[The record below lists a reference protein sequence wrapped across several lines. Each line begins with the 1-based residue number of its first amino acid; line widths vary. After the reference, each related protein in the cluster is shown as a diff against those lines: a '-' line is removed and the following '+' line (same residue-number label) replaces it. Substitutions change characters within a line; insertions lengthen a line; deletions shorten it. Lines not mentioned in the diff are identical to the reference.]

1 MLPAFVRHVIVD
13 RDGVLNREIGGSW
26 LVEPR
31 EWEWE
36 TGSREAIRL
45 LAIRGV
51 AITIATNQ
59 SCIGRG
65 LVARETVDQLH
76 AWLGDEIAKSGA
88 AILDILV
95 CPHAPEEGCL
105 CRKPKPGLILEAMRG
120 SGVAPEETCVIG
132 DDLRDIEAARA
143 AGVSAALVRTGK
155 GMDAAVLL
163 GGSVP
168 IFNDLLDAAE
178 AIVARQGVLLP
189 D

>member
-1 MLPAFVRHVIVD
+1 MLPVRVRHVIVD
-13 RDGVLNREIGGSW
+13 RDGVLNREIIGSW
-26 LVEPR
+26 LLKPR
-31 EWEWE
+31 DWQWES
-36 TGSREAIRL
+36 GSRKAMRL
-45 LAIRGV
+45 LASRGL

-76 AWLGDEIAKSGA
+76 TWLADEITRSGA
-88 AILDILV
+88 SILGILV

-105 CRKPKPGLILEAMRG
+105 CRKPKPGLILEAVRG

-143 AGVSAALVRTGK
+143 AGLSAVLVRTGK
-155 GMDAAVLL
+155 GMEAAALL

-168 IFNDLLDAAE
+168 IFDDLLDAAKV
-178 AIVARQGVLLP
+178 IVSRQCMISPG
-189 D
+189 